1 MIDFHFKS
9 EFVLDDKTHYSDW
22 VARIIESEGFV
33 VGQLDYVFCTDDELL
48 GINQKYLNHDT
59 YTDIITFDYSS
70 GKTLSG
76 DIFIS
81 TERVAENA
89 LVYKVS
95 LETELLR
102 VMCHGVLHLMGFS
115 DKTDDEKVLMR
126 GKEEEKIK
134 LFHVEH

>member
-9 EFVLDDKTHYSDW
+9 EFVLEDKTHYSDW

-33 VGQLDYVFCTDDELL
+33 VGQLDYVFCADDELL